1 MKTTNDVRSIFLKN
15 FMREILINMPKE
27 ETNVLN
33 SLSEKNISSITTII
47 KHDKEASTA
56 PSSTAPSIKRSIH
69 PAFVPEKAKFPLSP
83 IKPFRPLPYNVPP
96 ILLRQRP
103 PTPKIYLAQPTESW
117 LVNLQSL
124 KRIQPLLIDKTITS
138 IECSG
143 PGMPIM
149 IARGTYAQSTPI
161 HFTVDEINK
170 IIKEISER
178 TKIPLNASGI
188 FKAAIGDIIIAA
200 VLSEFV
206 GTRFVIQK
214 KAKSPQQPPIPS
226 RRQ

>member
-1 MKTTNDVRSIFLKN
+1 MKATNEVRIIFLKM
-15 FMREILINMPKE
+15 FMREILINMPREKTE
-27 ETNVLN
+27 EPFSTYNTD
-33 SLSEKNISSITTII
+33 ISSITTNTANN
-47 KHDKEASTA
+47 KETTVI
-56 PSSTAPSIKRSIH
+56 SSPVISSIKRS
-69 PAFVPEKAKFPLSP
+69 VPSALTSQKAAFPLSP
-83 IKPFRPLPYNVPP
+83 QGPFRPLPYNVPP
-96 ILLRQRP
+96 IMLRQRP
-103 PTPKIYLAQPTESW
+103 PTPKMYLAPPTESW

-124 KRIQPLLIDKTITS
+124 KRIQPLLTDKTITS

-149 IARGTYAQSTPI
+149 IARGTYTQSTPV

-188 FKAAIGDIIIAA
+188 FKAAIGDIIITA

-214 KAKSPQQPPIPS
+214 KAKSSQQPLAPS
-226 RRQ
+226 RR